1 MMEQESSVHGF
12 GSGGAEGTIGSS
24 YGAETP
30 ARAGPSTPLGR
41 LFWSSD
47 PLQAIRLRR
56 TLAGAVSYLTF
67 LPVLVTAAAFGWVH
81 GGAISIFV
89 LLALALVAN
98 ALFFLLIRSG
108 ISRRF
113 VDPSLTAVQIA
124 TASVLIVVLLALLRK
139 RLDLFLP
146 LYVLSFFFGVFRLD
160 RRQYARVAIFA
171 ILLFAGFFLVRLGE
185 EGYPPAAL
193 RLDALRLLVL
203 LILLA
208 WMSVMGGYVSRLR
221 ASNARH
227 RAELT
232 RALAHIRELSVHDE
246 LTGAYNRRHLWEI
259 LERETARLERRRRSG
274 GGFGLAVAVLDIDNF
289 KSIND
294 VHGHLVGDAVLRE
307 TAARLAAGIR
317 RQDWVAHPREMTEGA
332 LVRFG
337 GDEFILVLPETDEE
351 GARSC
356 LERILINL
364 SETPVATAAGAIP
377 LTISV
382 GAAVWNGNETISDF
396 LARCDRALYAAKQA
410 GRNRLVMA
418 DPPPPRAPDPLAST
432 PEVPVP

>member
-67 LPVLVTAAAFGWVH
+67 LPVLVTMAAYGWVE
-81 GGAISIFV
+81 GGMVSVLV
-89 LLALALVAN
+89 LLALALAVN

-113 VDPSLTAVQIA
+113 EDPSLTAVQIA
-124 TASVLIVVLLALLRK
+124 TASVLTVVLFALLR
-139 RLDLFLP
+139 RHLDLFLP
-146 LYVLSFFFGVFRLD
+146 LYALSFFFGVFRLD
-160 RRQYARVAIFA
+160 RRQYVWVAIFA
-171 ILLFAGFFLVRLGE
+171 VLLFSGFFLVRLGG
-185 EGYPPAAL
+185 EGYPPSAA
-193 RLDALRLLVL
+193 RLDVLRLLVL
-203 LILLA
+203 LTLLV
-208 WMSVMGGYVSRLR
+208 WMSLMGSYVSRLR

-246 LTGAYNRRHLWEI
+246 LTGAYNRRYLWEI
-259 LERETARLERRRRSG
+259 LERETARLERRRRSEASLS
-274 GGFGLAVAVLDIDNF
+274 LAVAVLDIDNF

-317 RQDWVAHPREMTEGA
+317 RQDWVAHPQETTDGA

-337 GDEFILVLPETDEE
+337 GDEFILVLPDTDKE

-356 LERILINL
+356 LERIRISL
-364 SETPVATAAGAIP
+364 SETPITTPAGTIL
-377 LTISV
+377 LTVSV
-382 GAAVWNGNETISDF
+382 GAAVWDGNETISDF
-396 LARCDRALYAAKQA
+396 LARCDRALYAAKTA